1 MRKATI
7 PNYEKGFNRQDAK
20 NAKAEV
26 FADGHHL
33 RAATTCGLPPLADCH
48 HLRCATNVNGRRRQ
62 FQRCFI
68 AVLIGRP
75 LLSLHRHFDLQP
87 VKTML
92 ARKSGWV

>member
-33 RAATTCGLPPLADCH
+33 RCGQDDE
-48 HLRCATNVNGRRRQ
+48 NIN
-62 FQRCFI
+62 
-68 AVLIGRP
+68 
-75 LLSLHRHFDLQP
+75 
-87 VKTML
+87 
-92 ARKSGWV
+92 